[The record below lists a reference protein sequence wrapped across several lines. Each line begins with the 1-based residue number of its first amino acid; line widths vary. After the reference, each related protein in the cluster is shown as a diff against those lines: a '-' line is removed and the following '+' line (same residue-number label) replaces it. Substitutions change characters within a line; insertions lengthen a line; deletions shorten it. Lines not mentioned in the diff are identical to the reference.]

1 DHVTL
6 FHELSSADVLEV
18 HVIPS
23 GEVIALSPVPLEAT
37 IANRP
42 NSEDQTISFQA
53 LFEAVKSLAH
63 VRDFVGTL
71 ISDKHLKWQT
81 YVDLTDAMK
90 IPDINQLLA
99 KTKVEL

>member
-1 DHVTL
+1 MPPVGIQARFGGLVALGEITPTSIL
-6 FHELSSADVLEV
+6 PCRVGELRE
-18 HVIPS
+18 
-23 GEVIALSPVPLEAT
+23 
-37 IANRP
+37 
-42 NSEDQTISFQA
+42 A